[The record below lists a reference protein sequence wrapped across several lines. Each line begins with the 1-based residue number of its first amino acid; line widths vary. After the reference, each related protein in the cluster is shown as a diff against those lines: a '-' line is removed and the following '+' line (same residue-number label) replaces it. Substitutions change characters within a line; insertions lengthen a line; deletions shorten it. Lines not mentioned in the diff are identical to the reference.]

1 MTAEEYIS
9 RIPMWTRK
17 KNSLEQV
24 REFLARLGNPDRRLP
39 IIHVA
44 GSNGKG
50 SVCAYLTSALQN
62 AGYHTCTFVSPH
74 LVNVKERFLLDQV
87 PVSQPLFEE
96 CFARVKETADQ
107 WVSQGFAHPTF
118 FEFLFYM
125 AMLMFERQK
134 AEFVILET
142 GLGGRLDTTNVTEHP
157 LLSVITSISLEH
169 TRYLGNTIEAIAG
182 EKAGI
187 IKENVPV
194 VFDANCAAAAKVL
207 RQRAETMHAPA
218 YPVQKSDFSVS
229 RTEGKRG
236 LVFSWQDE
244 EAAFEL
250 PFIAPYQA
258 DNGALAWKALRVLMD
273 AGIIGK
279 EKRELLCLGMEK
291 TVWPGRMEE
300 IRPGVYVDGAHNP
313 GGIRA
318 FAEAAK
324 EVLRQ
329 RKGQRRD
336 PGISGKVLFLTAVS
350 ADKDYREM
358 VALLCRELAPDL
370 AVLTRV
376 ADERGLDEK
385 ELAECWKEE
394 GSCPVQCFDRA
405 NDAFRFLLDRKGEHD
420 IAFCVGSLY
429 LIGEL
434 KAETGGK
441 NSD

>member
-24 REFLARLGNPDRRLP
+24 RAFLTLLGNPDRKLS

-50 SVCAYLTSALQN
+50 SVCAYLTSALRN
-62 AGYHTCTFVSPH
+62 ASYHTGTFISPH
-74 LVNVKERFLLDQV
+74 LVNVRERFLLDQI
-87 PVSQPLFEE
+87 PVSQRLFEE
-96 CFARVKETADQ
+96 CFVRVKETADQ
-107 WVSQGFAHPTF
+107 WVNQGFAHPTF
-118 FEFLFYM
+118 FEFLFYL
-125 AMLMFERQK
+125 AMLLFERQK
-134 AEFVILET
+134 VDFAILET

-169 TRYLGNTIEAIAG
+169 TRYLGDTIEAIAG

-194 VFDANCAAAAKVL
+194 VFDANSAAAAKVL
-207 RQRAETMHAPA
+207 RGRAEMVHAPV
-218 YPVQKSDFSVS
+218 YPVQRSDFIVS
-229 RTEGKRG
+229 RTKGKRG
-236 LVFSWQDE
+236 LVFSWQE
-244 EAAFEL
+244 EETAFVL
-250 PFIAPYQA
+250 PFPAPYQA

-279 EKRELLCLGMEK
+279 EKKELLRQGMEK

-300 IRPGVYVDGAHNP
+300 VRPGVYFDGAHNP
-313 GGIRA
+313 DGIRA

-329 RKGQRRD
+329 RENPR
-336 PGISGKVLFLTAVS
+336 ISRKVLLLSAVS

-358 VALLCRELAPDL
+358 VLLLCRELAPDL
-370 AVLTRV
+370 AVLTRIS
-376 ADERGLDEK
+376 DERGLDEK
-385 ELAECWKEE
+385 ELAGCWKEE
-394 GSCPVQCFDRA
+394 GSCPVHCFDQA
-405 NDAFRFLLDRKGEHD
+405 KEAFRFLLDQKGEHD
-420 IAFCVGSLY
+420 IAFCLGSLY

-441 NSD
+441 NID